1 MINHFLNG
9 VLSSFNTLT
18 LLLFL
23 TFLFLYGRN
32 ISLYK
37 SKIVV
42 FIIPVIV
49 IAATFLIKSSLEYSN
64 GVYLYNNFL
73 FFLPIFSSLLI
84 LFTGIWILIKSKQIE
99 KYNKISFFGLISSS
113 VGLIYAMLENYNF
126 DVINFGSD
134 FESIKASVFNISIFS
149 IGYIIPLITL
159 IVFSKRILLW
169 TNQKNI
175 TKTGSVVIVIL
186 LLFNILFKLLFFL
199 TLSLT
204 NYHE

>member
-99 KYNKISFFGLISSS
+99 KYNKISFFGLISIS

>member
-1 MINHFLNG
+1 MNHFLNG
-9 VLSSFNTLT
+9 VLSSFNILT

-32 ISLYK
+32 TSLYK

-42 FIIPVIV
+42 FIIPVII

-64 GVYLYNNFL
+64 GGYLYNNFL

-99 KYNKISFFGLISSS
+99 KYNKISFFGLISIS

-126 DVINFGSD
+126 DVINFGLD

-149 IGYIIPLITL
+149 IGYIIPLIIL